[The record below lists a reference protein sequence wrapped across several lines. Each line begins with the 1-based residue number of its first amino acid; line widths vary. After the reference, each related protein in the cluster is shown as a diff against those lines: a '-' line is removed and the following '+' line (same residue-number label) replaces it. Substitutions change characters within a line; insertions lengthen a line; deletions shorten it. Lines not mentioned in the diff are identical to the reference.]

1 VSPADKLRTRVVTLV
16 LGAII
21 GLAFLL
27 YGSIIALLW
36 RAGPDVDALKTAIP
50 GELWLAAG
58 LFGGGLIGLLNNSKG
73 GSEGGHSADPADP
86 LVVTADEPL
95 PVHQVD
101 RPSPLSPVLEQ
112 EVN

>member
-1 VSPADKLRTRVVTLV
+1 MTPAEELRARVVSLV
-16 LGAII
+16 LAGII

-36 RAGPDVDALKTAIP
+36 RAGPGVDAMSGAVP

-73 GSEGGHSADPADP
+73 GSEGGTKGPIE
-86 LVVTADEPL
+86 VTTEPGRSL
-95 PVHQVD
+95 PVHVD
-101 RPSPLSPVLEQ
+101 DDQ
-112 EVN
+112 HQ